1 MVLSLVRL
9 CAREL
14 VSDHSLSPSWL
25 RCMPRELYGALLEA
39 AFDGRR
45 PLAVLELVQ
54 RWPERSLRVGGR
66 TEPGHTAPN
75 RLCIQALLLAV
86 VKGLLDQR
94 SALQVLDICG
104 LRADEGGMEGPM
116 GGWSVTVAL
125 CTKVVQARAEVQRTQ
140 RKEGDRERKR
150 FSDLERER
158 DLKKER
164 GQRQELSDDSMCS
177 KREKLVL
184 PCLASEAEQIK
195 GVRRR
200 MELERRRETA
210 ATGLGG
216 SKSEMKEKE
225 TNDDVLVHVRAD
237 LFVNARS
244 RKCVCLALG
253 SSGPLKVHCRYLRVE
268 EISVANIRTL
278 LNLLPCRGFLG
289 IDVRYSNLGAAGL
302 AELLPHLS
310 NFPELNSLRLYHC
323 NLDLRRDRLGQEDVL
338 RDLSQGLAQLKGLRR
353 LSLTGLRLRG
363 QLRVLLSSLPLPLE
377 LLELPNLSLSPA
389 DFAYLSRSHH
399 AFALQQLDLSDNR
412 LDENTLPSIG
422 RLLSQSS
429 SSLEH
434 LTLSG
439 CCLTDALLGLLLPSI
454 GGCLKLKSLAITL
467 IPLSMTGLMDLVR
480 MAVKLPSLRLLLYPN
495 PLELYEPGLPD
506 LPSSVE
512 LLYWPMNEDADINT
526 TSSQLN
532 RVLIES
538 GRSDLLLT
546 CDLFSYDKDL
556 K

>member
-1 MVLSLVRL
+1 
-9 CAREL
+9 
-14 VSDHSLSPSWL
+14 
-25 RCMPRELYGALLEA
+25 
-39 AFDGRR
+39 
-45 PLAVLELVQ
+45 
-54 RWPERSLRVGGR
+54 
-66 TEPGHTAPN
+66 
-75 RLCIQALLLAV
+75 
-86 VKGLLDQR
+86 
-94 SALQVLDICG
+94 
-104 LRADEGGMEGPM
+104 M

-164 GQRQELSDDSMCS
+164 GQRNGGQELSDDGTCGN
-177 KREKLVL
+177 REKFVS
-184 PCLASEAEQIK
+184 PCRASEAEQIK

-200 MELERRRETA
+200 MEIEKKRETA

-216 SKSEMKEKE
+216 STSEMKENE
-225 TNDDVLVHVRAD
+225 ANDDVLVHVRAD

-363 QLRVLLSSLPLPLE
+363 QLRVLLR
-377 LLELPNLSLSPA
+377 
-389 DFAYLSRSHH
+389 Y
-399 AFALQQLDLSDNR
+399 
-412 LDENTLPSIG
+412 
-422 RLLSQSS
+422 
-429 SSLEH
+429 
-434 LTLSG
+434 
-439 CCLTDALLGLLLPSI
+439 
-454 GGCLKLKSLAITL
+454 
-467 IPLSMTGLMDLVR
+467 
-480 MAVKLPSLRLLLYPN
+480 
-495 PLELYEPGLPD
+495 
-506 LPSSVE
+506 
-512 LLYWPMNEDADINT
+512 
-526 TSSQLN
+526 
-532 RVLIES
+532 
-538 GRSDLLLT
+538 
-546 CDLFSYDKDL
+546 
-556 K
+556 